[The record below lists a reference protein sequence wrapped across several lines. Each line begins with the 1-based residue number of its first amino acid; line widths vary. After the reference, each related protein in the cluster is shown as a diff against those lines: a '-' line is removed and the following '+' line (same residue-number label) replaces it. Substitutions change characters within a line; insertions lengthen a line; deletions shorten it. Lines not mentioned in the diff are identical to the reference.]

1 MPLSDFAIAAS
12 LASYAI
18 LHPLDF
24 YSSVGPTV
32 NETTFGLLGASFDP
46 KRDIT
51 DLSGKVIFVT
61 GGNIGLGKETI
72 LQLAHHRPSRIY
84 LGARNA
90 TKARDAIAD
99 IQKQLSTPADIRH
112 IPLDL
117 ASFASI
123 RSAAEKFTSECDR
136 LDVLILNAG
145 TMGNPPTTT
154 EEGFEVQF
162 GTNHIGH
169 FLLTKLLLPV
179 LQKTAASPSSTD
191 VRVVTLSSLA
201 NCVAPSY
208 DVMTFTDAL
217 LAASTW
223 TRYAASKAANILF
236 ASELARRYPE
246 ILSVSIH
253 PGAVTSNLYEHAK
266 ASDLVTKGGVAALS
280 LFFRS
285 SGQVFSAMSGQFA
298 LSEPFPPG
306 LPPTPD
312 AVIHLAGYSRNM
324 LAPDDETFRTNT
336 VSTYNVIEA
345 ACKLGIRK
353 IIIASSVTV
362 YGVSFALGDTDYPSF
377 PVDEEVDANPTDTY
391 AIAKVCGERV
401 ARGFAGRFGTDIY
414 VFRIGR
420 VIAPEEYEQQLF
432 HSYVCEPAKWKA
444 HGWSYTDARDLGRMC
459 DLGLRKS
466 GLGFQ
471 IFNATND
478 TITNTTPTEE
488 FLKQQCP
495 NVPFTRQMEEF
506 EAPLTNAKIKSVLGF
521 QEEHPWRN
529 YFPFKAEQ

>member
-1 MPLSDFAIAAS
+1 MGLRVIITGGSGKAGQHVIAELLKAGHT
-12 LASYAI
+12 I
-18 LHPLDF
+18 LNLD
-24 YSSVGPTV
+24 
-32 NETTFGLLGASFDP
+32 LLPCPND
-46 KRDIT
+46 KVCTLRT
-51 DLSGKVIFVT
+51 DLT
-61 GGNIGLGKETI
+61 
-72 LQLAHHRPSRIY
+72 Q
-84 LGARNA
+84 
-90 TKARDAIAD
+90 
-99 IQKQLSTPADIRH
+99 
-112 IPLDL
+112 
-117 ASFASI
+117 
-123 RSAAEKFTSECDR
+123 
-136 LDVLILNAG
+136 
-145 TMGNPPTTT
+145 
-154 EEGFEVQF
+154 
-162 GTNHIGH
+162 
-169 FLLTKLLLPV
+169 
-179 LQKTAASPSSTD
+179 
-191 VRVVTLSSLA
+191 
-201 NCVAPSY
+201 
-208 DVMTFTDAL
+208 
-217 LAASTW
+217 
-223 TRYAASKAANILF
+223 
-236 ASELARRYPE
+236 
-246 ILSVSIH
+246 
-253 PGAVTSNLYEHAK
+253 
-266 ASDLVTKGGVAALS
+266 
-280 LFFRS
+280 

-345 ACKLGIRK
+345 VCKLGIRK

-401 ARGFAGRFGTDIY
+401 ARGFAGRFGADIY

-432 HSYVCEPAKWKA
+432 HSYVYEPAKWKP

-478 TITNTTPTEE
+478 TITSTTPTEE
-488 FLKQQCP
+488 FLRKQCP
-495 NVPFTRQMEEF
+495 NVPFTRQMGEF

-521 QEEHPWRN
+521 QEEHPWRK
-529 YFPFKAEQ
+529 YFPFNAEQ